1 MLSRVIKYISGSLVT
16 AGLLMAISQSAF
28 AMRQPAMENAM
39 RALDNAERI
48 LKKALPNKGGH
59 RARAMKHIRKAR
71 QEVRKGI
78 EFANRRG
85 AGGQLKK
92 KKGHP
97 DNRSDEYRSK
107 KKYKNDD
114 ERYDEKEKAIKKRY

>member
-1 MLSRVIKYISGSLVT
+1 MLNITFKKISEVFVMV
-16 AGLLMAISQSAF
+16 GLLMLLSQSAF
-28 AMRQPAMENAM
+28 AMRQPAMENTM

-59 RARAMKHIRKAR
+59 RARALRHIRKAK

-78 EFANRRG
+78 DFANRRG

-92 KKGHP
+92 KK
-97 DNRSDEYRSK
+97 DSRDDRSDEYRSK
-107 KKYKNDD
+107 KKYRDY
-114 ERYDEKEKAIKKRY
+114 EEKEKVMQKRY

>member
-1 MLSRVIKYISGSLVT
+1 MFDRIFKKISGMFVMTGILMSL
-16 AGLLMAISQSAF
+16 SQSAF

-59 RARAMKHIRKAR
+59 RAKAMRHIRKAR

-85 AGGQLKK
+85 AGGQIKK
-92 KKGHP
+92 KKGP
-97 DNRSDEYRSK
+97 RDDRSDEYRSK
-107 KKYKNDD
+107 KKYKDD
-114 ERYDEKEKAIKKRY
+114 DGRYDEKEKVIQKRY